1 MAFGDILGSSRIKR
15 ILGRSLLKGRLPN
28 SMLFSGPK
36 GVGKLKTAFVT
47 AKALNCLNK
56 VDDAC
61 EECESCVSINTGNH
75 PDVMHI
81 FPETEVLKIDQMRI
95 LKEAAYLKPM
105 IGRKRVFII
114 EQAEKMTPQAANSLL
129 KVLEEPPSFSHI
141 ILVTDNPFI
150 ILPTVISRCQVL
162 KFSPVSRE
170 DIEDHLVKQE
180 IDRTKARIISL
191 LVRGNLKQALSFDWE
206 KIKTEREKA
215 WTLFWAITGGGE
227 LADFLKEYSAKRR
240 ALVGDELNDILEII
254 ASFYRDILLLKENGS
269 VDSLMNPDYE
279 DEMRALS
286 DDISL
291 AQCLGLLAH
300 VEDSL
305 SALKRNMNVRLL
317 VSSMIL
323 NSKEECYV

>member
-1 MAFGDILGSSRIKR
+1 MAFDDILGSARIKR
-15 ILGRSLLKGRLPN
+15 ILGRSLRRKRLPN

-36 GVGKLKTAFVT
+36 GVGKLETAFVT

-61 EECESCVSINTGNH
+61 EECESCLSINKGNH
-75 PDVMHI
+75 PDVMRI
-81 FPETEVLKIDQMRI
+81 FPEGDVLKISQMRI

-105 IGRKRVFII
+105 VGKKRAFII
-114 EQAEKMTPQAANSLL
+114 EQAEKMNAEAANSLL
-129 KVLEEPPSFSHI
+129 KVLEEPPAFSHI

-170 DIEDHLVKQE
+170 DIEDCLVEQE
-180 IDRTKARIISL
+180 MDRTKARIISL

-206 KIKTEREKA
+206 KIKAEREKA
-215 WTLFWAITGGGE
+215 WALFWAIVKEGE
-227 LADFLKEYSAKRR
+227 LADFLKEFSAKRR
-240 ALVGDELNDILEII
+240 AQVEDEMNHILEIL
-254 ASFYRDILLLKENGS
+254 ASFCRDILLIKENGKLA
-269 VDSLMNPDYE
+269 SLMNPDYE
-279 DEMRALS
+279 GGMRAVS
-286 DDISL
+286 GDISF
-291 AQCLGLLAH
+291 AQCLGLLTH

-323 NSKEECYV
+323 KSMEECHV